1 MIHVAFENIQL
12 ISSGNGKYSIM
23 ATFEIGESGEF
34 AQRIL
39 CSNLSKKKGE
49 ALVLK
54 MKKGEI

>member
-1 MIHVAFENIQL
+1 MAFENIKL

-23 ATFEIGESGEF
+23 ATFEIGGSGEF

-54 MKKGEI
+54 MERGEI